1 MNGMT
6 IGEKIIAHHCGKSF
20 VAPGE
25 FVMVDLDFVV
35 GNFDP
40 QHGLEENEFG
50 DIFDPDPVK
59 RRDPFS
65 CQSAAPDD
73 AAIIF
78 GVLEKDVQRD
88 LERAAVL
95 ASKNFRDIVQLCH
108 FVPPISR

>member
-1 MNGMT
+1 MLLG
-6 IGEKIIAHHCGKSF
+6 AVD
-20 VAPGE
+20 VALADRSGRRPRP
-25 FVMVDLDFVV
+25 VV
-35 GNFDP
+35 GNLDP

-65 CQSAAPDD
+65 RQSAAPDD

-88 LERAAVL
+88 LKRAAVL
-95 ASKNFRDIVQLCH
+95 ASENFRDTAVC
-108 FVPPISR
+108 S